1 MPNPITHWE
10 IVSASKGKD
19 LQDFYA
25 NLFDWKV
32 DANNPFNYGLVDTA
46 TESGING
53 GIGPTEG
60 PSRVTIYAEVDD
72 LQAYL
77 DKAVSLG
84 ATVQMEPTEIP
95 GAVTMAMFAD
105 PDGNSFGL
113 IKSGSMVPPDTK
125 SDAADA

>member
-1 MPNPITHWE
+1 MPNPVTHWE
-10 IVSASKGKD
+10 IVSSAKGKE
-19 LQDFYA
+19 LQTFYA
-25 NLFDWKV
+25 NLFGWNV
-32 DANNPFNYGLVDTA
+32 DANNPFDYGLVDTQ
-46 TESGING
+46 TEKGANG

-84 ATVQMEPTEIP
+84 ATVMMEPTEIP

-113 IKSGSMVPPDTK
+113 IKSGTMSGDN
-125 SDAADA
+125 A